1 MSGREVAARS
11 CPAQVVCQPRLLDL
25 PEEMPP
31 VPQPGRARSW
41 ILFGSLAGFL
51 IVGLLASAAIGQI
64 NLPVV
69 EVLGSVCRHMG
80 LECGAPASRAYGDG
94 AVWNVRLPRVLL
106 GALVGAALAA
116 AGAVSQGVFGNPL
129 ADPGIIGVSSGAAV
143 GASLAIITGVSA
155 LSAFAVPGFAFV
167 TGVIVSFL
175 VYTMARS
182 RGRTEVV
189 TLILTGV
196 AVNAVAGAGLAFMT
210 FSATANQREQ
220 IVFWQMGSLNGA
232 LWSQVGTIA
241 PVALLGLAASLAL
254 CARLDLLALGDD
266 AARHLGVDIEKL
278 RIAAI
283 VVVAVLTAAAV
294 AFAGVIGFVGLVI
307 PHLIRM
313 VAGPGHRILIPA
325 SALGGAVM
333 LTIADMVARTA
344 VAYAELP
351 IGMLTALVGGPF
363 FFYLLKR
370 TREVNGGWL

>member
-1 MSGREVAARS
+1 MSARDDAAAVS
-11 CPAQVVCQPRLLDL
+11 HPQKACQPRLLDL
-25 PEEMPP
+25 PEQMPT
-31 VPQPGRARSW
+31 VPQPGKGHSW
-41 ILFGSLAGFL
+41 VLFGALAGLL
-51 IVGLLASAAIGQI
+51 IAGLLASAAIGQI
-64 NLPVV
+64 NLPIAEIV
-69 EVLGSVCRHMG
+69 GSICRHVG

-94 AVWNVRLPRVLL
+94 AVWNVRLPRVML

-143 GASLAIITGVSA
+143 GASLAIITGVSS
-155 LSAFAVPGFAFV
+155 LNAFAIPGFAFV

-210 FSATANQREQ
+210 FAATANQREQ

-232 LWSQVGTIA
+232 LWSQVGTIV
-241 PVALLGLAASLAL
+241 PVAVLGLAAAMTL
-254 CARLDLLALGDD
+254 CTRLDLLALGED

-283 VVVAVLTAAAV
+283 IVVAVLTAAAV

-333 LTIADMVARTA
+333 LTVADMVARTA

-370 TREVNGGWL
+370 TREMNGGWL